1 MRKKVTFPII
11 LIVSVILLYGVYRT
25 FFINFQGQDLSAPV
39 LEGPEEISW
48 ELGREFVFSPAE
60 HGITAKDDQ
69 DGDVSAKITY
79 EGTVDVH
86 TEGSYDVRY
95 HVSDKAG
102 NQSEHVLN
110 VHVKKTSVVSSRQL
124 MYADPHTIIPEI
136 VDPDS
141 MTVLVNKQHAIP
153 DGWAPNDLVPITS
166 NSERDMYLRSEAAA
180 AWERL
185 NQAALERG
193 LHIWVVSSYRTA
205 AYQESLFNGYYAS
218 NGEAD
223 YIAFAPFIGIQLFF
237 CTADPP
243 CPIAVLFIKE
253 IVHIKLHDLIT
264 VFFPPADE
272 IVKFM
277 LPSSSVSVNGD
288 DNGFFCMGRQV
299 FLFKK
304 LFPFFKHHKSPFFLL

>member
-48 ELGREFVFSPAE
+48 ELGREFVFSPAK

-218 NGEAD
+218 NGEAAYLFSALPRRSEHELGLAVD
-223 YIAFAPFIGIQLFF
+223 VSYDGFLHEDLLNSEVGRFMKEEGYKYGFVLRYPSGKEAVTGYAFEAWHYRYVGPTLAKELTQKNI
-237 CTADPP
+237 
-243 CPIAVLFIKE
+243 VLE
-253 IVHIKLHDLIT
+253 
-264 VFFPPADE
+264 E
-272 IVKFM
+272 Y
-277 LPSSSVSVNGD
+277 
-288 DNGFFCMGRQV
+288 
-299 FLFKK
+299 
-304 LFPFFKHHKSPFFLL
+304 